1 MHTFE
6 EKIHAA
12 GQTLHREKI
21 DIVQINLGYDCN
33 LSCHHCH
40 VQAAPGRP
48 EKMSHQ
54 TMNDCLAFI
63 KKAEPTIVDL
73 TGGSPELHPDL
84 PFFIEELA
92 SFSFVKRL
100 LLRTNMTL
108 LCQEKYQPL
117 LQLFIKHRVELI
129 GSLPCYGAENVNAQ
143 RGDGV
148 YARNIE
154 NLKHLNQLGY
164 GKEHSPLQLNLVYN
178 PGGAFL
184 PGAQQ
189 ELERAYKEELQKNHQ
204 ITFNQLF
211 TIANAPCGRFK
222 EDLVN
227 SGEYADYMQLLEEN
241 FNPETLPRLM
251 CVSQIN
257 IGWDGRIYDCD
268 FNQALGMSLAE
279 NKTIDQ
285 LSPKDIFQE
294 IRTND
299 HCFCCTAG
307 CGSSCQG
314 SLAN

>member
-6 EKIHAA
+6 EKILSS
-12 GQTLHREKI
+12 GQPLHRDKI

-48 EKMSHQ
+48 EKMSRQ
-54 TMNDCLAFI
+54 TMEDCLDFI
-63 KKAEPTIVDL
+63 KKAEPSLVDL

-84 PFFIEELA
+84 PFFIEALA
-92 SFSFVKRL
+92 SLPFVKRL

-108 LCQEKYQPL
+108 LQQEKYQPL
-117 LQLFIKHRVELI
+117 LDLFVKQKVELI
-129 GSLPCYGAENVNAQ
+129 GSLPCYGEENVNAQ
-143 RGDGV
+143 RGNGV

-154 NLKHLNQLGY
+154 NLKLLNQLGY
-164 GKEHSPLQLNLVYN
+164 GKDNSPLQLNLVYN

-184 PGAQQ
+184 PAAQQ
-189 ELERAYKEELQKNHQ
+189 ELETAYKKELQKNYQ
-204 ITFNQLF
+204 ISFDHLF

-222 EDLVN
+222 EDLIDR
-227 SGEYADYMQLLEEN
+227 GEYDGYMQLLEEN

-257 IGWDGRIYDCD
+257 IAWDGRVYDCD
-268 FNQALGMSLAE
+268 FNQALGMSLAGD
-279 NKTIDQ
+279 KKIGQ
-285 LSPKDIFQE
+285 LSPAELFQE
-294 IRTND
+294 IRTAD

-307 CGSSCQG
+307 PGSSCQG
-314 SLAN
+314 SLDH